1 MFQTHNLAGGGPVDC
16 NLAFEGNGKML
27 YCETNVW
34 PYIVSFQN
42 LRAFLTIVDTS
53 FLSVE
58 DSILDD
64 ALILQ

>member
-16 NLAFEGNGKML
+16 NLTFEGKML
-27 YCETNVW
+27 YRETNIW

-53 FLSVE
+53 FLSIE